1 MWVCDPVHGNT
12 YTSSNGFKTR
22 DVAAIKAEIQAFFDV
37 HEQCGTHAGGI
48 HLEMTGKDV
57 TECVGG
63 DMNAVTVD
71 GPRGLDTKYMTHC
84 DPRLNSAQ
92 ALEIAFMVAERLR
105 GQAGLPAMLD

>member
-1 MWVCDPVHGNT
+1 MVVPAAAVRQLEATPMCGDAPAFVPGASGH
-12 YTSSNGFKTR
+12 NGAT
-22 DVAAIKAEIQAFFDV
+22 
-37 HEQCGTHAGGI
+37 GGA
-48 HLEMTGKDV
+48 HH
-57 TECVGG
+57 GG

-71 GPRGLDTKYMTHC
+71 GPRGLDTKYLTHC

>member
-1 MWVCDPVHGNT
+1 
-12 YTSSNGFKTR
+12 
-22 DVAAIKAEIQAFFDV
+22 
-37 HEQCGTHAGGI
+37 
-48 HLEMTGKDV
+48 
-57 TECVGG
+57 
-63 DMNAVTVD
+63 MNAVTVD

>member
-1 MWVCDPVHGNT
+1 MGKAEGRAALWVCDPVHGNT

-63 DMNAVTVD
+63 GVNAVRRRAVTNHRV
-71 GPRGLDTKYMTHC
+71 GP
-84 DPRLNSAQ
+84 DPTFAKILMRCS
-92 ALEIAFMVAERLR
+92 
-105 GQAGLPAMLD
+105 